1 MLITINP
8 GLVIWTLITFVLLF
22 FILKKFAWGPILTA
36 LDKREQSIK
45 DNVAQAQKTREDAET
60 ILADYKGKLDS
71 IKEEARQLVE
81 EGKAKGEQAREELLE
96 QARKEHE
103 EQLGRA
109 RKEIDLAKQ
118 KALDEFQR
126 FAVDLTLEMASRVT
140 RKSLSDADHRKLA
153 LDALEEAAKLR

>member
-45 DNVAQAQKTREDAET
+45 DNVVQAQKTREEAET

-96 QARKEHE
+96 QARKEYE

-118 KALDEFQR
+118 KALDEFQQ